1 MTYAEFEKQAALLD
15 VGIDTDPAKPM
26 RVEVGREVP
35 VGIDREIPVGI
46 EKEVNVRLRQP
57 IDINLVP
64 SHMTPESAA
73 IIGALSG
80 GTLGYLFGPEKK
92 LPKLIAT
99 LATAGAG
106 GLGGYLWGKN
116 ASVAFL
122 NKLAAARPF
131 QVDKVLDRQDKN
143 ERKRAVKASPT
154 LIQMI
159 RQFSAPDVNPGIRYT
174 RSGLEGLTK
183 EELEELYMR
192 DLAAAAI
199 REQTTSA
206 LPLVGTGTN
215 DNTPNQE

>member
-26 RVEVGREVP
+26 RVEV
-35 VGIDREIPVGI
+35 DREIPVGI

-80 GTLGYLFGPEKK
+80 GALGYLFGPEKK

-106 GLGGYLWGKN
+106 GLGGYYGAKLLRKN
-116 ASVAFL
+116 ASIGFL

-131 QVDKVLDRQDKN
+131 QVDKVLDRQEKKD
-143 ERKRAVKASPT
+143 RKQTLKASPT

-199 REQTTSA
+199 QEQTTSA

-215 DNTPNQE
+215 DKTSNQE